1 MFSIPEEVR
10 VIRAR
15 NLAHRLHAGQ
25 SRKDGKPYHT
35 HTSRVSA
42 LARAAELP
50 LECVITAHL
59 HDSREDQLERLAEE
73 AARFYETALPQE
85 PATRDALIDSMLA
98 EHYHPAVPRL
108 VWAMTDD
115 PAWNGLHPRERKP
128 LQVKKFRKGSDDIRA
143 LKLCDLTDNM
153 RACELGP
160 HSGIWDDEDEF
171 YAYVEGNRRVASV
184 CAGANQR
191 LDTFF
196 ARSYEKVH
204 RLYLS

>member
-115 PAWNGLHPRERKP
+115 PAWGDLPTAERKAR
-128 LQVKKFRKGSDDIRA
+128 QVEKFRKATPLERS
-143 LKLCDLTDNM
+143 LKLCDVTDNM
-153 RACELGP
+153 RNCLAGP
-160 HSGIWDDEDEF
+160 HAGWKSPERFRDFVNGTH
-171 YAYVEGNRRVASV
+171 AVALV
-184 CAGANQR
+184 CRGACPELDVRYQR
-191 LDTFF
+191 
-196 ARSYEKVH
+196 AYEKVR
-204 RLYLS
+204 RLHFS